1 VLKTFEVDEPV
12 VDVTNEVNIEM
23 VAEQSVGVDTV
34 LRTGERWTEEL
45 VELERIQEIA
55 AASDGRIQVIS
66 VDLPLRDAP
75 ASSYQPLSAAELDV
89 LDYPADMWREL
100 GV

>member
-66 VDLPLRDAP
+66 VDLPVQGAP
-75 ASSYQPLSAAELDV
+75 ASSYRPLSSAELDL
-89 LDYPADMWREL
+89 LDYPAVMWREL